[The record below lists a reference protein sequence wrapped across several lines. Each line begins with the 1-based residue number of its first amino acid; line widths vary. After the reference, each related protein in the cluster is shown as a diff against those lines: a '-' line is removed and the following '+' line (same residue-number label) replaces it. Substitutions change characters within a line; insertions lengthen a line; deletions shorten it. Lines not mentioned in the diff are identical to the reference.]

1 MKQRTIGPEAM
12 PKLGMAPIRRRQLID
27 AAIMAIHDHGLADT
41 TVSKIAARAGVSAGI
56 VHHYFRD
63 KDDLLFETMRF
74 LLEDLRRTA
83 VERLG
88 QARTPVERVHAI
100 IDSCLADEQ
109 FAPEVM
115 AAWLALY
122 GQAKHSPRLLRI
134 LSIYARRLRSD
145 LANALKPVI
154 GPERVKAAAEG
165 TVAMIDGLWLQYAL
179 HGGPD
184 DPEFPRRLTR
194 AYVDS
199 QIALGRA

>member
-1 MKQRTIGPEAM
+1 M

-27 AAIMAIHDHGLADT
+27 AAIMSIHDHGLQDA

-56 VHHYFRD
+56 VHHYFKD
-63 KDDLLFETMRF
+63 KDDLLFETMRH
-74 LLEDLRRTA
+74 LLEDLRQAA
-83 VERLG
+83 VARLAK
-88 QARTPVERVHAI
+88 ARTPVERVHAI
-100 IDSCLADEQ
+100 IDACLADEQ

-134 LSIYARRLRSD
+134 LRVYARRLRSD
-145 LANALKPVI
+145 LANALKPMV
-154 GPERVKAAAEG
+154 GAERVKTVAEG

-184 DPEFPRRLTR
+184 DPKVPRTLTR
-194 AYVDS
+194 DYVDS
-199 QIALGRA
+199 QIALNRA